1 MNRFRILSI
10 RRNQLAE
17 FLPDQKSIK
26 EFERLFTQDNELAE
40 SVSNIIIAVGLDDE
54 GNYIVPT
61 DSNFIDG
68 TDSLYSAMLVFDE
81 TISTNLII
89 NINTDIELDEE
100 SQLIIADATSNDIDI
115 KLPNPANMIHN
126 NRSKR
131 VTTTRKD
138 TSRFDVT
145 ILPYS
150 GEDIAFESYQD
161 LIRQGETLVFVTDG
175 INWYIGG

>member
-40 SVSNIIIAVGLDDE
+40 TVSNIIIAAGLNDE

-61 DSNFIDG
+61 DSNFIDS
-68 TDSLYSAMLVFDE
+68 TDSLYSAILVFDE
-81 TISTNLII
+81 TISTDLIK
-89 NINTDIELDEE
+89 NISTDTSLDEE
-100 SQLIIADATSNDIDI
+100 SQILIVDATSNDVEIT
-115 KLPNPANMIHN
+115 LPNPANMIQN
-126 NRSKR
+126 SRSKR
-131 VTTTRKD
+131 ITVTRKD
-138 TSRFDVT
+138 TSGYDVT
-145 ILPYS
+145 IVPYS

>member
-26 EFERLFTQDNELAE
+26 EFERLFTQDNELAK
-40 SVSNIIIAVGLDDE
+40 SVSNIIIATGLDNE

-61 DSNFIDG
+61 DSNFIDS
-68 TDSLYSAMLVFDE
+68 TDSLYSAILVFDE
-81 TISTNLII
+81 TISTDLIV
-89 NINTDIELDEE
+89 NIDTNTSLDEE
-100 SQLIIADATSNDIDI
+100 SQVVIADATSNDVEIT
-115 KLPNPANMIHN
+115 LPNPANMIQN

-131 VTTTRKD
+131 ITVTRKD
-138 TSRFDVT
+138 TSGHNVK

-175 INWYIGG
+175 IDWYIGG